1 MLPIEPTAAQ
11 RRLLERH
18 LDELQTWNRR
28 LNLTAV
34 PRDRAWV
41 KHVEESLALLEAAAP
56 AAGSLI
62 ADLGS
67 GGGIPGVVV
76 AVMRPDVAVTLI
88 ESDQRKAGFLVHV
101 AGLLELDNLTVAAR
115 RAEALG
121 RDPEHRERYDGV
133 VSRAAAPAA
142 LLVELAMPLLR
153 PGASLWA
160 LVSDAPASARAAT
173 AAGASAT
180 APAAGILAVAKR

>member
-1 MLPIEPTAAQ
+1 MSPIEPTAVQ
-11 RRLLERH
+11 RSQLERY
-18 LDELQTWNRR
+18 LDELQTWNGR

-34 PRDRAWV
+34 PRDRAWM

-56 AAGSLI
+56 AAGWLI

-67 GGGIPGVVV
+67 GGGIPGVVL
-76 AVMRPDVAVTLI
+76 AVMRPDVDVTLI

-101 AGLLELDNLTVAAR
+101 AGLLDLGNVSVAAR

-121 RDPEHRERYDGV
+121 RDLEHRERYDGV
-133 VSRAAAPAA
+133 VSRAAAPVAR
-142 LLVELAMPLLR
+142 LVDMAMPLLR

-160 LVSDAPASARAAT
+160 LVSDAPAAARAAT

-180 APAAGILAVAKR
+180 APTAGILAVARR